1 MSCLLSAVQ
10 IKTKH
15 QLGLLFGLHTR
26 SETIHIC
33 SLVNHT
39 APYCPLPVTIT
50 FCSFTRMCILSLGP
64 EWTWGNYW
72 KKEAEQLCVHPCEK
86 SWIILYLLLVNACKC
101 PAYKVTIWSFSNTHL
116 PLYLKAL
123 LMVSRQ
129 CITCIFRG
137 VQVSSTCGRWVRT
150 EYGQFTSR
158 RPFPQQAH
166 VTKPSGEAPRWEYF
180 GFMCNPVASTS
191 SSACV
196 VLIISTYS
204 CRTFS
209 NLHDKE
215 ALSGGG
221 LLQNLSHKKLCWL
234 HSGYFTSSM
243 KTWCCY
249 VSFSMI
255 ELGRRLW
262 LQSGA
267 LS

>member
-1 MSCLLSAVQ
+1 M
-10 IKTKH
+10 
-15 QLGLLFGLHTR
+15 
-26 SETIHIC
+26 
-33 SLVNHT
+33 
-39 APYCPLPVTIT
+39 P
-50 FCSFTRMCILSLGP
+50 
-64 EWTWGNYW
+64 
-72 KKEAEQLCVHPCEK
+72 
-86 SWIILYLLLVNACKC
+86 CKC

-116 PLYLKAL
+116 PPYLKAL

-158 RPFPQQAH
+158 RPLPQQAH
-166 VTKPSGEAPRWEYF
+166 ITKPGEAPRWGYF

-204 CRTFS
+204 CCTFS

-215 ALSGGG
+215 ALSGGS

-234 HSGYFTSSM
+234 HSGAAWKRDAVMCPFL
-243 KTWCCY
+243 C
-249 VSFSMI
+249 
-255 ELGRRLW
+255 LN
-262 LQSGA
+262 
-267 LS
+267 